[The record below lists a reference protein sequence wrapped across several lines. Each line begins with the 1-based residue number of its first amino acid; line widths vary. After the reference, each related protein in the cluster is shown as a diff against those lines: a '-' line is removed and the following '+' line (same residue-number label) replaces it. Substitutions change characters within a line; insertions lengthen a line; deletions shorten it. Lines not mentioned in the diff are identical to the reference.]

1 MRLHNRLCT
10 FFIALLILVLAGC
23 ASSGTQKRAGGYND
37 DAIITTK
44 VKAAI
49 LNEPNIKATEI
60 SVETHKGMVQLGG
73 FVNSVASARRAVEI
87 ARSVKGVKSVQNNMS
102 LK

>member
-1 MRLHNRLCT
+1 MKPHNRLGT
-10 FFIALLILVLAGC
+10 FFIALLILVLVGC
-23 ASSGTQKRAGGYND
+23 ASSGTREGTGEYID
-37 DAIITTK
+37 DTVITTK

-49 LNEPNIKATEI
+49 FNDPNVKATEI
-60 SVETHKGMVQLGG
+60 KVETYKGVVQLGG
-73 FVNSVASARRAVEI
+73 FVNSVASAKRAVEI